1 MTAVTIDQLAQL
13 YQAANQANSDL
24 AAAYRNR
31 DTAMIGMLRDRS
43 RELNRS
49 YAAAKRR
56 RKRQQKSSGRD
67 KIRTTMVRWYLD
79 QQACNAPAPAAA
91 AAPA

>member
-56 RKRQQKSSGRD
+56 RKRQQKSSGRVSIS
-67 KIRTTMVRWYLD
+67 KHAMPQPPLQRQHPRSRNL
-79 QQACNAPAPAAA
+79 PRR
-91 AAPA
+91 

>member
-1 MTAVTIDQLAQL
+1 MTDEQLAQL

-56 RKRQQKSSGRD
+56 RKRQQKADNKSQQLTQM
-67 KIRTTMVRWYLD
+67 IRFYMD
-79 QQACNAPAPAAA
+79 QPCNAQT
-91 AAPA
+91 

>member
-1 MTAVTIDQLAQL
+1 MTDEQLAQL

-43 RELNRS
+43 RELNS
-49 YAAAKRR
+49 AYADAKRR
-56 RKRQQKSSGRD
+56 YKRQQKSSGRD
-67 KIRTTMVRWYLD
+67 KIRTTMVRLYLD
-79 QQACNAPAPAAA
+79 AQEAACR
-91 AAPA
+91 

>member
-1 MTAVTIDQLAQL
+1 MTDEQLAQL

-43 RELNRS
+43 RELNS
-49 YAAAKRR
+49 AYAAAKRR
-56 RKRQQKSSGRD
+56 YKRQQKSEQRD
-67 KIRTTMVRWYLD
+67 AMRSTMIRFYLD
-79 QQACNAPAPAAA
+79 AREAA
-91 AAPA
+91 